1 MGQEIPDSHFT
12 EQDFLAF
19 RERLAAET
27 ETLAQWFRERRF
39 STRAPVGGYE
49 LEAWLVDGAG
59 DPAPV
64 NEALLAAMQDPLVVP
79 ELARFNIELNG
90 HPQTLQGKALSL
102 LHEELADT
110 WARCA
115 TAAAGLDARLMMV
128 GILPTLRE
136 TQLDAANM
144 SPSERYRALN
154 EQVFRQRQGRPL
166 HLDILGVEHLA
177 TEHCDVMLESATTS
191 FQIHLKVAPARAAR
205 LYNLAQIL
213 SAPLVG
219 VGANSPF
226 LFGHD
231 LWAETR
237 IPLFEQSVEVGGYAG
252 AAQGPVHR
260 VSFGTGYVRASL
272 LECFEENLEH
282 FPPLLPVKLDQPDAL
297 PHLRLH
303 NGTIW
308 RWNRPL
314 LGFDDDGTPHLRIEH
329 RVLPGGPSVPDLMAN
344 AAFFFGLMAHFGGQE
359 PAPETLLPF
368 ATARDN
374 FYAAAREGLEAN
386 IVWLDG
392 RRGRLAE
399 LIGTRLV
406 PAARAGL
413 EQLGIDA
420 ADRERYLDII
430 AARAASGRNGAAW
443 QRAWVARH
451 GRDWHGLVAA
461 YLDRQEGGEPVHGWS
476 L

>member
-1 MGQEIPDSHFT
+1 MGQEIPDSRFS
-12 EQDFLAF
+12 EQDFRAF

-27 ETLAQWFRERRF
+27 ETLAQWFRQRHF

-49 LEAWLVDGAG
+49 LEAWLVDGRG

-64 NEALLAAMQDPLVVP
+64 NEALLAALQDPLVVP

-90 HPQTLQGKALSL
+90 HPQYLQGAALSL
-102 LHEELADT
+102 LHQELADT

-136 TQLDAANM
+136 AQLHAANM

-166 HLDILGVEHLA
+166 HLDILGVEHLV
-177 TEHCDVMLESATTS
+177 TEHRDVMLESATTS
-191 FQIHLKVAPARAAR
+191 FQIHLKVPPARAVR

-260 VSFGTGYVRASL
+260 VSFGTGYARESL

-282 FPPLLPVKLDQPDAL
+282 FPPLLPVALDRPETL

-314 LGFDDDGTPHLRIEH
+314 LGFDEDGTPHLRIEH

-420 ADRERYLDII
+420 TDSERYLDII

-451 GRDWHGLVAA
+451 GRDWHGLVEACLA
-461 YLDRQEGGEPVHGWS
+461 RQESGEPVHGWP

>member
-1 MGQEIPDSHFT
+1 MGQAIPDSHFS

-64 NEALLAAMQDPLVVP
+64 NEALLAAMRDPLVVP

-90 HPQTLQGKALSL
+90 HPQFLQGAALAR
-102 LHEELADT
+102 LHRELAGT
-110 WARCA
+110 WQRCA
-115 TAAAGLDARLMMV
+115 EVAAGLDVRLLMI
-128 GILPTLRE
+128 GILPTLHE
-136 TQLDAANM
+136 AQLNADNM

-154 EQVFRQRQGRPL
+154 EQVFRQRRGRPL
-166 HLDILGVEHLA
+166 RLDIQGAEHLV
-177 TEHCDVMLESATTS
+177 TEHRDVMLESATTS
-191 FQIHLKVAPARAAR
+191 FQIHLKVAPARAVR

-219 VGANSPF
+219 IGANSPF

-237 IPLFEQSVEVGGYAG
+237 VPLFEQSVEVGGYAG
-252 AAQGPVHR
+252 AAHGPVHR
-260 VSFGTGYVRASL
+260 VSFGSGYARESL
-272 LECFEENLEH
+272 LECFQENLAH
-282 FPPLLPVKLDQPDAL
+282 FPPLLPVKLEPAETL

-329 RVLPGGPSVPDLMAN
+329 RVLPGGPSVLDVMAN
-344 AAFFFGLMAHFGGQE
+344 AAFFFGLMAYFGGQE

-368 ATARDN
+368 AAARDN

-386 IVWLDG
+386 ITWLDG

-399 LIGTRLV
+399 LVETRLV

-413 EQLGIDA
+413 ERLGIDA
-420 ADRERYLDII
+420 ADRDRYLGII

-451 GRDWHGLVAA
+451 GRDWHGLVQA
-461 YLDRQEGGEPVHGWS
+461 YLARQEGGGPVHDWP